1 MRIMC
6 RRGFEMDFAELLL
19 EDYKASLK
27 YLSERTRFGTIS
39 KVCSLALA
47 TENIVLN
54 TLQNKTGAVPTGI
67 PF

>member
-1 MRIMC
+1 LITFN
-6 RRGFEMDFAELLL
+6 GNGVP
-19 EDYKASLK
+19 K
-27 YLSERTRFGTIS
+27 RTRFGTIS

-54 TLQNKTGAVPTGI
+54 TLQNKTGAVLTGI